1 MVGNRLTFIRAF
13 ETEKMI
19 KIICPNSFNT
29 KYFIVATLLL
39 LLGAPDAWG
48 FDGHQIGIV
57 NADEITVL
65 SEPSKNGFL
74 QKTLTHGTEIEII
87 NRRQG
92 WLQILHD
99 GEVGFIRDQAQSVK
113 IVHKDKINTG
123 NKNLEQ
129 PENQQKQVDIF
140 EKRKKYIR
148 REIEKGK
155 QEVEAFTRKE
165 SDIIQRL
172 NEVELALNKSR
183 KRTAALK
190 AEIKKLDSQINE
202 STLASAELR
211 KRIQAN
217 EGYVAKRLVAVYKM
231 NWLGK
236 FHLLASADSMHE
248 FIQRRAA
255 LERILAFDE
264 KIRRDLVKNQA
275 EFKAVLAR
283 LEAHKTRKTARAADY
298 EKQIRLMSRERSLRK
313 KLLADIRSQ
322 KKLELAAIDALTQ
335 SAVELDDRIKLL
347 NTRTNGAAGNKN
359 ISRLPFSAHKG
370 LLIMPVNGKIIN
382 LFGAYKNPKYNIT
395 NFRSGIEIKADTGE
409 PIRSVFSGKVLYSSW
424 FKGYGNMIIV
434 DHGKNYYTVY
444 AHLEEAF
451 KAKGDIVET
460 GEVIATVGDTGSMT
474 GTKLYF
480 EVRHHGKPMNPLE
493 WLKKG

>member
-1 MVGNRLTFIRAF
+1 MI
-13 ETEKMI
+13 KMI
-19 KIICPNSFNT
+19 RPNSMNR
-29 KYFIVATLLL
+29 KYWVVAALLL
-39 LLGAPDAWG
+39 IFGAPDAWG
-48 FDGHQIGIV
+48 LDGHQIGIV
-57 NADEITVL
+57 TANEITVR

-74 QKTLTHGTEIEII
+74 QKILKNGTEIEII

-92 WLQILHD
+92 WMQILHD
-99 GEVGFIRDQAQSVK
+99 GEVGFIRDQTASVK
-113 IVHKDKINTG
+113 IVRPKKLDSG
-123 NKNLEQ
+123 DQNLGTSEI
-129 PENQQKQVDIF
+129 QQQQVDIF

-148 REIEKGK
+148 REIEKGR

-165 SDIIQRL
+165 SDIIQHL
-172 NEVELALNKSR
+172 NDVELALNKSR
-183 KRTAALK
+183 KRAAALEV
-190 AEIKKLDSQINE
+190 EIKALDNQINA

-211 KRIQAN
+211 ERIQAN
-217 EGYVAKRLVAVYKM
+217 EDYVAKRLVAVYKM

-236 FHLLASADSMHE
+236 FHLLVSADSMHE
-248 FIQRRAA
+248 FIQRKAA
-255 LERILAFDE
+255 LERILAYDE
-264 KIRRDLVKNQA
+264 KIRRDLIKNQA
-275 EFKAVLAR
+275 ELKVVLIQ
-283 LEAHKTRKTARAADY
+283 LETHKTQKKARADDY
-298 EKQIRLMSRERSLRK
+298 EKQIRFMSRERTIRK

-335 SAVELDDRIKLL
+335 SAAELDDRIKLL
-347 NTRTNGAAGNKN
+347 NTGISGAAGNQN
-359 ISRLPFSAHKG
+359 ISRLPFSSHKG

-395 NFRSGIEIKADTGE
+395 NFRSGIDIKADNGE

-424 FKGYGNMIIV
+424 FKGYGNMIII

-451 KAKGDIVET
+451 KNKGDMVET

-474 GTKLYF
+474 GAKLYF
-480 EVRHHGKPMNPLE
+480 EVRHHGKPMNPLA